1 MLKSLPLQRLAL
13 DEMASQYPPLA
24 YRDAQNDVF
33 GVTANVASFP
43 NQRATLVVKL
53 ICCQEDGGQAQIRSL
68 FHSVLGVYV
77 IGSRIERGEILVTF
91 DIAVDD
97 IDFTLHTLIR
107 ELPEAMIGPLQR
119 KTFPQKYE
127 VATSNRTLSV
137 VR

>member
-1 MLKSLPLQRLAL
+1 MLSTLPLQRFAL
-13 DEMASQYPPLA
+13 TEMASQYPPLA
-24 YRDAQNDVF
+24 HSHAQNDVF
-33 GVTANVASFP
+33 GVATNVASFP

-53 ICCQEDGGQAQIRSL
+53 ICCQEDGGQSQIRSL

-77 IGSRIERGEILVTF
+77 SDSRIERGEILVEF

-107 ELPEAMIGPLQR
+107 ELPEAVIGPLQR

-127 VATSNRTLSV
+127 VATSHRILSV